1 MKKLWLICR
10 RERIIEK
17 VNSYHSGQKKKQ
29 KKTLFETPPSSSKCG
44 SQSVTSD
51 VEDDIWVTDDELTVA
66 GGQANIFERGMLW
79 DINFL
84 LFCVNMYMAKRHYEE
99 IKKVELIF

>member
-1 MKKLWLICR
+1 M
-10 RERIIEK
+10 
-17 VNSYHSGQKKKQ
+17 
-29 KKTLFETPPSSSKCG
+29 FETPPSSSKCG